1 MSKTRKNEDKIRGMS
16 RKLCIFFQ
24 VCLFILPAIPIFYWL
39 SYNHLSP
46 LMQGGA
52 FADGAPPF
60 LAINSRVIAFIG
72 GLPALFIT
80 LIAINSLKTLFSF
93 YERGIYFQAENVK
106 QFRLLGKMA
115 LWGVLTDIVN
125 KTVLVLAQTINNP
138 PGQRSLSIGISSDH
152 VKLMVIACIIM
163 LIGMV
168 MDEGRRI
175 NDENQLTV

>member
-1 MSKTRKNEDKIRGMS
+1 MSKLSGNEDKIRGMS
-16 RKLCIFFQ
+16 RRLRIFFQ
-24 VCLFILPAIPIFYWL
+24 VCLFALPTIPILYWFG
-39 SYNHLSP
+39 YNHLSP
-46 LMQGGA
+46 IMQGGV
-52 FADGAPPF
+52 FEGGAPPF
-60 LAINSRVIAFIG
+60 LAINSRVIAFLG
-72 GLPALFIT
+72 GVPALVVT
-80 LIAINSLKTLFSF
+80 LIAINSLKSLFSL
-93 YERGIYFQAENVK
+93 YERGIYFEAENVK

-138 PGQRSLSIGISSDH
+138 PGEKSLSIGISSDH